1 MILNIIGRGS
11 MGRDG
16 KGEKEREKEEKEKER
31 KEMGPSHSLRFDSGA
46 PCSQAI
52 NLITGIELS

>member
-16 KGEKEREKEEKEKER
+16 KGEREREEKR
-31 KEMGPSHSLRFDSGA
+31 KEMDLSHSLCFDSGA

>member
-16 KGEKEREKEEKEKER
+16 KGEREREEKRKEER
-31 KEMGPSHSLRFDSGA
+31 KEMDLSHSLCFDSGA